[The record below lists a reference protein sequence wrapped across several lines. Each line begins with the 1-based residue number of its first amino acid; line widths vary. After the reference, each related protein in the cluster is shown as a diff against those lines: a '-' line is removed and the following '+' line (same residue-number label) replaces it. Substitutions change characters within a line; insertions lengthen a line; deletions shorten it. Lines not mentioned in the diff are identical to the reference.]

1 MAKAPG
7 PQAILEKMGNGLI
20 GVLTG
25 ARTYSAVGMLASTDI
40 GSFVQLMIDLEI
52 TSYFQRLLDGIQ
64 VTPETIAEEV
74 IAEVAPTGA
83 RYLEHDHTL
92 KHFRHELWLPE
103 LADRRMAAAWR
114 AHPTTMLD
122 NARAKAKRLMET
134 AVNRCPL
141 DERQISEIQSIL
153 STADREIA

>member
-1 MAKAPG
+1 
-7 PQAILEKMGNGLI
+7 
-20 GVLTG
+20 
-25 ARTYSAVGMLASTDI
+25 
-40 GSFVQLMIDLEI
+40 VQLMIDLEI
-52 TSYFQRLLDGIQ
+52 TSYFQRLLEGIR

-103 LADRRMAAAWR
+103 LSDRRMAAAWR
-114 AHPTTMLD
+114 VQPTTMLD
-122 NARAKAKRLMET
+122 NARAKARRLMET

-141 DERQISEIQSIL
+141 DERQKSEIQRIL
-153 STADREIA
+153 ATADQEIA